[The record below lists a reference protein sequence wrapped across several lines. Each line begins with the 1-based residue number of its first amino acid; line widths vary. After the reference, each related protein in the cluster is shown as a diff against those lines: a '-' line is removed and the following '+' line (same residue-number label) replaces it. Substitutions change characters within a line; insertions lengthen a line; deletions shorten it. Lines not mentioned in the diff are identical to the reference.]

1 MTQKDIDER
10 EGRFEDLDAH
20 EAFKAEGIRTERLHT
35 PPTEADH
42 NELYQAY
49 CDSDGEYEEGSGKR
63 SLFYYSNALFTG
75 ELLLKGFE
83 KALAYGNKGEWN
95 YNAFDEDTL
104 NEVIKAFGDGPIYQP
119 ARAYSV
125 EILVHRDLT
134 GVDLTALDA
143 MMAVEIDI
151 VAPNVLRLLF
161 D

>member
-1 MTQKDIDER
+1 MTPKDIHER
-10 EGRFEDLDAH
+10 EGRVNDLDAH
-20 EAFKAEGIRTERLHT
+20 EAFKAEGIRIEKLHT
-35 PPTEADH
+35 PPTEADYD
-42 NELYQAY
+42 ELYQAY

-63 SLFYYSNALFTG
+63 SLFYYSDALFTG
-75 ELLLKGFE
+75 EELLKGFS
-83 KALAYGNKGEWN
+83 KALAYGNKGEWH
-95 YNAFDEDTL
+95 YNTFDEDTL
-104 NEVIKAFGDGPIYQP
+104 YEVIRVFGDGPIYQP

-143 MMAVEIDI
+143 MVAVEIDI